1 MLVKRFYVLSFGIL
15 LACAAPARAEV
26 LLGYTSFEEP
36 VVPANPSQPG
46 VYADRYTD
54 PASAAVNHPLV
65 NVSGFNVPVNY
76 TSVGGELGFSA
87 YYTNSRN
94 SYGLTQSGST
104 GVVRNHTGFHPL
116 NPKPTDGAQQYAIA
130 SANGRVTV
138 TLDSVDL
145 TGAVDPVLSLDFAL
159 RSTQYFVPDYQ
170 RIWLEINNGGSIS
183 EINLLDGRGVDPDTL
198 GIEKWN
204 HVSLALPTGTIATL
218 KFENDTTDS
227 ANNKMLALDNVR
239 FTATAVVPEP
249 GTIVIGSI
257 GALALSFVGLRR
269 RVYKKR

>member
-1 MLVKRFYVLSFGIL
+1 MKFSVVLAFGIL
-15 LACAAPARAEV
+15 AAGLSHAQAEV
-26 LLGYTSFEEP
+26 LLAYTSFEEP
-36 VVPANPSQPG
+36 VVLANLSQPG

-54 PASAAVNHPLV
+54 PGSAAVNHPLQ
-65 NVSGFNVPVNY
+65 NVSGFNIPVNY

-94 SYGLTQSGST
+94 ANGLTLSGST
-104 GVVRNHTGFHPL
+104 GVVRNHTNFHPL
-116 NPKPTDGAQQYAIA
+116 NPKPTDGAQEYAIA

-145 TGAVDPVLSLDFAL
+145 TGAVDPVISLDFAL
-159 RSTQYFVPDYQ
+159 RSTQYFLPDYQ
-170 RIWLEINNGGSIS
+170 RIWVEINNNGSIS
-183 EINLLDGRGVDPDTL
+183 EINLLDTRPTDPDLL

-204 HVSLALPTGTIATL
+204 HVTLALPTGTIATL

-227 ANNKMLALDNVR
+227 ANNKMLTIDNVR

-249 GTIVIGSI
+249 GTWVLAAL
-257 GALALSFVGLRR
+257 GAAALVAVKRR
-269 RVYKKR
+269 RSLSA